1 MLRDILLIMLSGA
14 MLVLAF
20 PPVDLWF
27 LAWIGLVP
35 FFFALEG
42 KTRGKAF
49 LSGLFLG
56 IVFFLGTVYWVV
68 NSMVA
73 YGGVPVFTSI
83 IILLFLV
90 LCLSLY
96 PAFFSLGMSFSFKAG
111 LLSRLL
117 FASSLWTALEY
128 IRAVIPTAGFP
139 WVLLGYSQ
147 SSFLHLIQIADITG
161 VYGVSFLIVMAN
173 MLIFFAFSHRVKRA
187 KMPLLKTGAFVMA
200 IVIMVLGYGFFRISQ
215 MDKISAGWKTIK
227 VGIVQ
232 GNIDQ
237 GRKWDESFQGE
248 TVEIYRNLSF
258 SISREMPELIV
269 WPETAVPFYLQSDK
283 NLTSLIFDV
292 PRKTGAH
299 LFTGSPAYKGYG
311 EDAEYYNSAFLI
323 SPDGEFAGRYD
334 KIHLVPFGEY
344 VPLKKYL
351 PFIHKLVVGVG
362 DFVPGKTLMPIE
374 FNGNSFG
381 ALICFE
387 SIFPELAGGFTR
399 EGAGFLINITNDAWF
414 GRTSAPYQHFHQ
426 AAFRAVE
433 NKVFLVRG
441 ANTGI
446 SGVFDPVGRIK
457 LKSGIFTREG
467 MIGAVG
473 IKDVKLFTF
482 YARYGDIFAVG
493 CVIISMVGLG
503 FWIGRLRGKSKFQP
517 PTDSIGGKRQM
528 KSKAQGLNLIFYF
541 RGYYV

>member
-1 MLRDILLIMLSGA
+1 MLSGA

-27 LAWIGLVP
+27 LAWVGLVP
-35 FFFALEG
+35 FFFALDG
-42 KTRGKAF
+42 RTKRMAF
-49 LSGLFLG
+49 LLGLLLG
-56 IVFFLGTVYWVV
+56 FVFFMGTVYWVV

-96 PAFFSLGMSFSFKAG
+96 SAFFSLGMSFFSKAG

-147 SSFLHLIQIADITG
+147 SSFLPLIQIADITG
-161 VYGVSFLIVMAN
+161 VYGVSFLIVAVN
-173 MLIFFAFSHRVKRA
+173 MFIFLFLSCWFGKNSRLPFKEGIILFVVI
-187 KMPLLKTGAFVMA
+187 TG
-200 IVIMVLGYGFFRISQ
+200 VLSYGFYRIYEIDRIS
-215 MDKISAGWKTIK
+215 STWKNIK
-227 VGIVQ
+227 VAVIQ

-283 NLTSLIFDV
+283 NLSSLIFDV
-292 PRKTGAH
+292 PKKTGTH

-362 DFVPGKTLMPIE
+362 DFIPGKTLMPIE

-387 SIFPELAGGFTR
+387 SIFPELARGFIR

-446 SGVFDPVGRIK
+446 SGVIDPVGRIK

-473 IKDVKLFTF
+473 IKDAKLFTF
-482 YARYGDIFAVG
+482 YARYGDIFAAG
-493 CVIISMVGLG
+493 CVIISIVGLG